1 MDVSVNNTAAPAVVT
16 VQNGSV
22 PDAVPTIVSAVFN
35 AKTAQLVLM
44 MSDGAQVPITGFAAA
59 LAQSLGGNSLAVL
72 DINGALILGGKPRFG
87 VSSIGNLTVP
97 TPLPDTSNGYAPAT
111 GSGEL
116 YQNGSGP
123 IQEA

>member
-1 MDVSVNNTAAPAVVT
+1 MSLSIQNTAAPAAVT
-16 VQNGSV
+16 VQNGAT
-22 PDAVPTIVSAVFN
+22 PDTAPTIVSAAFN
-35 AKTAQLVLM
+35 PQTAQLVLT
-44 MSDGAQVPITGFAAA
+44 MSDGSQVPIAGFAAA
-59 LAQSLGGNSLAVL
+59 LAQSLGGISLAVL
-72 DINGALILGGKPRFG
+72 DSNGALILGGKPRFG
-87 VSSIGNLTVP
+87 VSSAGNLTVP